1 MISDVSP
8 YLYLIKKKKSMS
20 KMSKIMLGIWAVLA
34 IVSFICAFF
43 CPLFP
48 KIIGIAFGVLNLSVI
63 LTLVITYFQGLY
75 WKNKLNG
82 DVQLQEDEAETTA

>member
-1 MISDVSP
+1 
-8 YLYLIKKKKSMS
+8 MS
-20 KMSKIMLGIWAVLA
+20 KMTKIMLWIWAVLA

-43 CPLFP
+43 CPIFP

-75 WKNKLNG
+75 WKNKMQKESEN
-82 DVQLQEDEAETTA
+82 V

>member
-1 MISDVSP
+1 
-8 YLYLIKKKKSMS
+8 MS
-20 KMSKIMLGIWAVLA
+20 KMTKIMLWIWAVLA

-63 LTLVITYFQGLY
+63 ITLVVAYFQGLY
-75 WKNKLNG
+75 WKNKLNKDG
-82 DVQLQEDEAETTA
+82 LQLPQDEAETTA

>member
-1 MISDVSP
+1 MIYDVSH
-8 YLYLIKKKKSMS
+8 YQYLIKKKKNMS

-43 CPLFP
+43 CPIFP
-48 KIIGIAFGVLNLSVI
+48 KIIGIAFGVLNLTVI

-75 WKNKLNG
+75 WKNKLEKDNVEIEG
-82 DVQLQEDEAETTA
+82 E

>member
-1 MISDVSP
+1 
-8 YLYLIKKKKSMS
+8 MS
-20 KMSKIMLGIWAVLA
+20 KMTKILMGIWAVLA

-63 LTLVITYFQGLY
+63 VTLVVAYFQGLY
-75 WKNKLNG
+75 LKKKLNK
-82 DVQLQEDEAETTA
+82 DVQLPQDEAETTA

>member
-1 MISDVSP
+1 MN
-8 YLYLIKKKKSMS
+8 

-43 CPLFP
+43 CPIFP

-75 WKNKLNG
+75 WKNK
-82 DVQLQEDEAETTA
+82 VQKESENV

>member
-1 MISDVSP
+1 
-8 YLYLIKKKKSMS
+8 
-20 KMSKIMLGIWAVLA
+20 MLGIWAVLA

-43 CPLFP
+43 CPIFP

-75 WKNKLNG
+75 WKNKLNKDNG
-82 DVQLQEDEAETTA
+82 TILQLQEDEAETTG

>member
-1 MISDVSP
+1 MT
-8 YLYLIKKKKSMS
+8 
-20 KMSKIMLGIWAVLA
+20 KIMLWIWAVLA

-43 CPLFP
+43 CPIFP

-75 WKNKLNG
+75 WKNKLEKDNG
-82 DVQLQEDEAETTA
+82 TILQLQEEDAETTA

>member
-1 MISDVSP
+1 MT
-8 YLYLIKKKKSMS
+8 
-20 KMSKIMLGIWAVLA
+20 KIMLGIWAVLA

-48 KIIGIAFGVLNLSVI
+48 KIIGIAFGVLNLTVI

-75 WKNKLNG
+75 WRNKLNKDNG
-82 DVQLQEDEAETTA
+82 TILQLQEDEAETTA

>member
-1 MISDVSP
+1 MT
-8 YLYLIKKKKSMS
+8 
-20 KMSKIMLGIWAVLA
+20 KIMLGIWAVLA

-43 CPLFP
+43 CPIFP

-75 WKNKLNG
+75 WKNKLEKDNG
-82 DVQLQEDEAETTA
+82 TILQLQEEDAETTA

>member
-1 MISDVSP
+1 MT
-8 YLYLIKKKKSMS
+8 
-20 KMSKIMLGIWAVLA
+20 KIMLWIWAVLA

-43 CPLFP
+43 CPIFP

-75 WKNKLNG
+75 WKNKLEKDNG
-82 DVQLQEDEAETTA
+82 TILQSQEEDAETTA

>member
-1 MISDVSP
+1 
-8 YLYLIKKKKSMS
+8 
-20 KMSKIMLGIWAVLA
+20 MSKIMLGIWAVLA

-75 WKNKLNG
+75 WKNKLNKDNG
-82 DVQLQEDEAETTA
+82 TILQLQEDEAETTA

>member
-1 MISDVSP
+1 
-8 YLYLIKKKKSMS
+8 
-20 KMSKIMLGIWAVLA
+20 MLGIWAVLA

-43 CPLFP
+43 CPIFP

-82 DVQLQEDEAETTA
+82 DNGTILQLQEDEAETTA

>member
-1 MISDVSP
+1 MN
-8 YLYLIKKKKSMS
+8 
-20 KMSKIMLGIWAVLA
+20 KMTKIMLWIWAVLA

-63 LTLVITYFQGLY
+63 ITLVVAYFQGLY
-75 WKNKLNG
+75 WKNKLNKDDG
-82 DVQLQEDEAETTA
+82 TILQLQKDETETTAYASRPK

>member
-1 MISDVSP
+1 MN
-8 YLYLIKKKKSMS
+8 

-75 WKNKLNG
+75 WKNK
-82 DVQLQEDEAETTA
+82 VQKESENV

>member
-1 MISDVSP
+1 MNRF
-8 YLYLIKKKKSMS
+8 
-20 KMSKIMLGIWAVLA
+20 SKIMLGIWAVLA

-43 CPLFP
+43 CPIFP

-75 WKNKLNG
+75 WKNK
-82 DVQLQEDEAETTA
+82 VQKESENV